1 MIYTAT
7 FHFLAVQHEGEMKG
21 AKDYTKH
28 DMHILVLNIK
38 LAGEL
43 SYDSYCC
50 ASIKIIIPSSS

>member
-43 SYDSYCC
+43 SYDSLLLCIDKNHN
-50 ASIKIIIPSSS
+50 SF